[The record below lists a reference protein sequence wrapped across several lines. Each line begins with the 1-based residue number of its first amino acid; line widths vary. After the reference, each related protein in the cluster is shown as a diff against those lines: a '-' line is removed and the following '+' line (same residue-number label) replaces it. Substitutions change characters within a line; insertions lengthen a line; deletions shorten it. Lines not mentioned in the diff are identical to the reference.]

1 MIRSRLLEIP
11 GWYCRWTRVSRIETF
26 RFFKNI
32 SPRSRFVLARR
43 TLAELAKCEG
53 IPLVFRIESL
63 IFDDSEFWLEP
74 IALDRFR
81 KVHGFASS
89 LLPPLPFSF
98 SLLLI
103 VLGLKSLEVDFMSFL
118 SSVNEIV
125 DIWAESNRDFE
136 KNLIQSSFA
145 IVCLSLKKLINIF
158 LN

>member
-11 GWYCRWTRVSRIETF
+11 GWYCRWARVSRIETF

-43 TLAELAKCEG
+43 TLAKCEG

-125 DIWAESNRDFE
+125 DICAESNRDFE

>member
-1 MIRSRLLEIP
+1 MNTFHDKITSVRNSWMILSLGSSFQDRNVPIFQKYFTALEI
-11 GWYCRWTRVSRIETF
+11 RIGAT
-26 RFFKNI
+26 N
-32 SPRSRFVLARR
+32 
-43 TLAELAKCEG
+43 AELAKCEG

-125 DIWAESNRDFE
+125 DICESSRDFE

-158 LN
+158 